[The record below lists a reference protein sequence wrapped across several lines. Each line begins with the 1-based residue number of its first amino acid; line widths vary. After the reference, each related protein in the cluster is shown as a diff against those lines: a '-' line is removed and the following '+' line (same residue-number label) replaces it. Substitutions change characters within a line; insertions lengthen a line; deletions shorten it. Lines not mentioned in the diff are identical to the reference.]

1 MFKQSTLITLLLSVA
16 IGLHAG
22 ELLDRIVATVNSN
35 VILQSDWDDEI
46 DFEAFMSG
54 RRPEDVT
61 VEQRKAALDR
71 LIDQDILRD
80 QMRMT
85 DLKPAG
91 AEEIKKQIDDLK
103 SEQIREHPGQ
113 SWATTLSQY
122 QLTDKVIELHV
133 AAELEQF
140 QLVDLRFRPSIQVS
154 AADIEKYYREQI
166 IPKLPA
172 SDPLSLNDAAPKIK
186 EILIQEKINQLLNS
200 WLQTLRSQAQIQILF
215 ADKSSDSQSSL
226 GGTR

>member
-1 MFKQSTLITLLLSVA
+1 MLKRSTFIALLSVA

-22 ELLDRIVATVNSN
+22 ELLDQIVATVNSH

-46 DFEAFMSG
+46 RFEAFMSG
-54 RRPEDVT
+54 RRPEDIT

-71 LIDQDILRD
+71 LIDQDLLHD

-91 AEEIKKQIDDLK
+91 SDAIKKQIENLK
-103 SEQIREHPGQ
+103 SEQIREHPAQ

-122 QLTDKVIELHV
+122 QLTEKVLKDHV
-133 AAELEQF
+133 AAEMEQF
-140 QLVDLRFRPSIQVS
+140 QLLDLRFRSSIQVS
-154 AADIEKYYREQI
+154 SADIEKYYREQI

-172 SDPLSLNDAAPKIK
+172 SDPMSLNDAAPKIK

-200 WLQTLRSQAQIQILF
+200 WLETLRSQAQIRVLLV
-215 ADKSSDSQSSL
+215 DKSSDSQPMQ

>member
-1 MFKQSTLITLLLSVA
+1 MLKRSTFIALLSVA

-22 ELLDRIVATVNSN
+22 ELLDQIVATVNSH
-35 VILQSDWDDEI
+35 VILRSDWDDEI
-46 DFEAFMSG
+46 RFEAFMSG
-54 RRPEDVT
+54 RRPEDIT

-71 LIDQDILRD
+71 LIDQDLLRD

-91 AEEIKKQIDDLK
+91 TDAIKKQIENLK
-103 SEQIREHPGQ
+103 SEQIREHPAQ

-122 QLTDKVIELHV
+122 QLTEKVLKDHV
-133 AAELEQF
+133 AAEMEQF
-140 QLVDLRFRPSIQVS
+140 QLLDLRFRSSIQVS
-154 AADIEKYYREQI
+154 SADIEKYYREQI

-172 SDPLSLNDAAPKIK
+172 SYPMSLNDAAPKIK

-200 WLQTLRSQAQIQILF
+200 WLETLRSQAQIRVLLV
-215 ADKSSDSQSSL
+215 DKSSDSQPMQ

>member
-1 MFKQSTLITLLLSVA
+1 MFKRSTLIALLLSVA
-16 IGLHAG
+16 IWLHAG
-22 ELLDRIVATVNSN
+22 ELLDRIVATVNAN

-46 DFEAFMSG
+46 HFEAFMSG

-61 VEQRKAALDR
+61 VEQRKAALER

-80 QMRMT
+80 PMRIG

-91 AEEIKKQIDDLK
+91 AEEIKKQIEDLK

-122 QLTDKVIELHV
+122 QLTDKLIEVHV

-166 IPKLPA
+166 IPKLPT

-200 WLQTLRSQAQIQILF
+200 WLQTLRSQAQIQVLF
-215 ADKSSDSQSSL
+215 ADKPSDSQSSL